1 MGIETLTSPRRS
13 VFAAITSSPAYQRI
27 SGTWLYRFIAF
38 PIGQIIV
45 FITIVSVIVAL
56 LAIGI
61 SLVTPDRNPS
71 VSNFQLISLQLPGM
85 LISGVTTG
93 FVYAMIALGYT
104 LVYGVL
110 KFINFAHSE
119 IFMVGSVVGFEIMM
133 RIFSTRFVNEAGD
146 TVSAITVWSP
156 VTLVLVTVAG
166 AALAS
171 GLLAVLIERVAYR
184 PLRRAPRLV
193 PLITAIGISF
203 VLQDLV
209 RAFESITRGDFNLSY
224 PTRNLEWLATP
235 IRVVVGEQTV
245 NVRVSS
251 IVVVIGA
258 VIMLLLLNYFVNGT
272 KIGRGIRAISQDQTT
287 AGLMGIN
294 VNLLIAVT
302 FFVGGALGGAAGTLF
317 GINTGTVTPY
327 SGFFPGLKAFT
338 AAVLGGIGNVTGAVL
353 GGLTLGLVEATLNST
368 LGFVPGL
375 GVTYTDVFAFA
386 VLILVLIFRPSGILG
401 EKVDEKV

>member
-1 MGIETLTSPRRS
+1 MGIDSLTSTRRAL
-13 VFAAITSSPAYQRI
+13 FAPITSTPAWQRL
-27 SGTWLYRFIAF
+27 SGSWPYRFIIF
-38 PIGQIIV
+38 PIAQIIV
-45 FITIVSVIVAL
+45 FIVVVSVIVAL
-56 LAIGI
+56 LAVLI
-61 SLVTPDRNPS
+61 SLITPPRNP
-71 VSNFQLISLQLPGM
+71 NLTNNQLIQLQLPGM

-119 IFMVGSVVGFEIMM
+119 IFMVGAVVGFEVMR
-133 RIFSTRFVNEAGD
+133 RIFDVSFVNEAGE

-156 VTLVLVTVAG
+156 VTLVLVTVLC
-166 AALAS
+166 AALIA

-193 PLITAIGISF
+193 PLITAIGISYI
-203 VLQDLV
+203 LQDLV
-209 RAFESITRGDFNLSY
+209 RAFQSITRGDFNLSY

-235 IRVVVGEQTV
+235 FRVVVGDQTV

-251 IVVVIGA
+251 VVVVIGA

-272 KIGRGIRAISQDQTT
+272 KIGRGIRAISQDQST

-302 FFVGGALGGAAGTLF
+302 FFVGGALGGAAGALY
-317 GINTGTVTPY
+317 GINTGTITPY

-353 GGLTLGLVEATLNST
+353 GGLTLGLVEAALNST

-375 GVTYTDVFAFA
+375 SVSYTDVFAFS